1 MLLSK
6 AALIAKAKQAVLFC
20 TATSQAQLASVVALA
35 ASSSLLT
42 IYINDGRSLDMGAGN
57 DPLKNR
63 DFIAQPFDLMDA
75 YDVCVSQAK
84 SKHGAGLLRERM
96 LPLSTRF
103 EEREGIYLMVLSADV
118 GSFDDWSEVT
128 ILCSVDPGAH
138 RVSYYKEVYKGEQ
151 SVLSKTMS
159 ALGKMFD

>member
-1 MLLSK
+1 MLSK
-6 AALIAKAKQAVLFC
+6 TALIARAKQAVLFC
-20 TATSQAQLASVVALA
+20 TATSRAQLCSVIALVAA
-35 ASSSLLT
+35 SSLLT
-42 IYINDGRSLDMGAGN
+42 VYFNDGRNLDLVDTN
-57 DPLKNR
+57 DPLRNR

-75 YDVCVSQAK
+75 YAICVSQAR
-84 SKHGAGLLRERM
+84 SKHGINLLRKRM

-118 GSFDDWSEVT
+118 GSFDDWNEVT
-128 ILCSVDPGAH
+128 ILCSVDPNAH
-138 RVSYYKEVYKGEQ
+138 QVSYYKEVYDGEQ